1 MSNFLAIA
9 TVTAALRQ
17 TLNAVVGI
25 DVPGAE
31 VTTMR
36 PDEPKKVEPHV
47 NIYLYQ
53 VTPNAA
59 WRNMDLPTRRNGGE
73 LVQRPQAALNLH
85 YLLTF
90 YGDEEKLEPQRL
102 LGSAVRTLHARSV
115 ITRQVIRETI
125 ANPLFSFLASS
136 NLADEVELV
145 KLTPT
150 PLSTEELS
158 KLWSVFFQTPYTLS
172 IAYQGTVVLIESEET
187 PQKALPVR
195 ERSLYVM
202 PFRQP
207 TIEQAVSQEG
217 ADLPIVSGS
226 ILTITGRQLRGEV
239 TRVRVGGIEATP
251 APEQITDTE
260 IKLQLPS
267 GLHAGVQGVQ
277 VIHQMLMGNPPTPH
291 HGVESNVVAFVLCPT
306 ITPPTVATPTVAN
319 ATSHTVSDAANNWVT
334 LFAADITVNFSP
346 GVGKK
351 QRVVLLLN
359 EFDPPKNR
367 PAHSYSFKAPPR
379 DDDEDASLIVI
390 HISDVAPGDY
400 LVRVQVDG
408 AESPL
413 TADTDT
419 DPPSS
424 TFNQY
429 IEPKVTIS

>member
-36 PDEPKKVEPHV
+36 PDEPQKVEPHV

-59 WRNMDLPTRRNGGE
+59 WRNMDLPTRRTDGR
-73 LVQRPQAALNLH
+73 LVQCPQAALNLH

-90 YGDEEKLEPQRL
+90 YGDEDRLEPQRL
-102 LGSAVRTLHARSV
+102 LGSAVRTLHTMPI

-158 KLWSVFFQTPYTLS
+158 KLWSVFPQTPYALS

-207 TIEQAVSQEG
+207 AIEQVVSQEG

-226 ILTITGRQLRGEV
+226 TLTITGKQLRGEV

-251 APEQITDTE
+251 APEQLTDTE
-260 IKLQLPS
+260 IGLQLPS
-267 GLHAGVQGVQ
+267 GLQAGVQGVQ
-277 VIHQMLMGNPPTPH
+277 VSHQMLMGKPPTPH
-291 HGVESNVVAFVLCPT
+291 PGVESNVVAFVLCPT
-306 ITPPTVATPTVAN
+306 ITPPTVAN
-319 ATSHTVSDAANNWVT
+319 ATSHTVSDAAHNWVT
-334 LFAADITVNFSP
+334 LFAADITVNVSP

-359 EFDPPKNR
+359 EFDPPKDR

-379 DDDEDASLIVI
+379 EEDASLIVI
-390 HISDVAPGDY
+390 HISDVVPGAY

-413 TADTDT
+413 TPDTE
-419 DPPSS
+419 PSSS

>member
-17 TLNAVVGI
+17 TLQTAVGV
-25 DVPGAE
+25 DVPGST
-31 VTTMR
+31 VTTQR
-36 PDEPKKVEPHV
+36 PDAPTNAVPHV

-59 WRNMDLPTRRNGGE
+59 WRNADLPTRRTDGR

-90 YGDEEKLEPQRL
+90 YGDEDRLEPQRL
-102 LGSAVRTLHARSV
+102 LGSAVRTLHTMPI

-158 KLWSVFFQTPYTLS
+158 KLWSVFPQTPYALS

-207 TIEQAVSQEG
+207 AIEQVVSQEG

-226 ILTITGRQLRGEV
+226 TLTITGRQLRGEV
-239 TRVRVGGIEATP
+239 TLVRVGGVEATP

-260 IKLQLPS
+260 ISLPLPS
-267 GLHAGVQGVQ
+267 GLQAGVQGVQ
-277 VIHQMLMGNPPTPH
+277 VIQQMLMGKPPTPH
-291 HGVESNVVAFVLCPT
+291 PGVESNVVAFVLCPT
-306 ITPPTVATPTVAN
+306 ITPPTVAN
-319 ATSHTVSDAANNWVT
+319 ATSHTVSDAAHNWVT
-334 LFAADITVNFSP
+334 LFAADITVNVSP

-359 EFDPPKNR
+359 EFDPPKDR

-379 DDDEDASLIVI
+379 EEDASLIVI
-390 HISDVAPGDY
+390 HISDVVPGAY

-413 TADTDT
+413 TPDTE
-419 DPPSS
+419 PSSS

>member
-73 LVQRPQAALNLH
+73 LVQRPQAALDLH

-90 YGDEEKLEPQRL
+90 YGNEEKLEPQRL
-102 LGSAVRTLHARSV
+102 LGSVVRTLHRMPI
-115 ITRQVIRETI
+115 ITRQVIRDTI
-125 ANPLFSFLASS
+125 TNPLFDFLAGSD
-136 NLADEVELV
+136 LADGVELV

-158 KLWSVFFQTPYTLS
+158 KLWSVFFQTPYALS
-172 IAYQGTVVLIESEET
+172 IAYQGTVVLIESEDV
-187 PQKALPVR
+187 PQRALPVR
-195 ERSLYVM
+195 ERSLYVI

-207 TIEQAVSQEG
+207 MIKQVVSQEG
-217 ADLPIVSGS
+217 ADMPIVSGS
-226 ILTITGRQLRGEV
+226 VLTITGKQLRGEV
-239 TRVRVGGIEATP
+239 TQVRVGGIEAMP

-260 IKLQLPS
+260 ISLPLPS

-277 VIHQMLMGNPPTPH
+277 VIHQMLMGTPPTPH
-291 HGVESNVVAFVLCPT
+291 HGVESNVIAFVLCPT
-306 ITPPTVATPTVAN
+306 ITA
-319 ATSHTVSDAANNWVT
+319 TVSNVT
-334 LFAADITVNFSP
+334 SNTISGETLCGADVTVTVNP
-346 GVGKK
+346 IVGKT
-351 QRVVLLLN
+351 QRVTLLLN
-359 EFDPPKNR
+359 EFDPPEDR
-367 PAHSYSFKAPPR
+367 LAHSYSFKAPPR
-379 DDDEDASLIVI
+379 DEDASLIVI

-408 AESPL
+408 AESLL
-413 TADTDT
+413 TVDTT
-419 DPPSS
+419 D
-424 TFNQY
+424 QY
-429 IEPKVTIS
+429 IDPKVTIS

>member
-17 TLNAVVGI
+17 TLQTAVGM
-25 DVPGAE
+25 DVPGST
-31 VTTMR
+31 VTTQR
-36 PDEPKKVEPHV
+36 PDVPATTGPYV

-102 LGSAVRTLHARSV
+102 LGCVVRTLHARSV
-115 ITRQVIRETI
+115 VTRQVIRETI

-158 KLWSVFFQTPYTLS
+158 KLWSVFFQTPYALS

-195 ERSLYVM
+195 ERSLYVV

-207 TIEQAVSQEG
+207 IIEQVVSHEG
-217 ADLPIVSGS
+217 ADIPIVSGS
-226 ILTITGRQLRGEV
+226 TLTITGKQLRGDV

-251 APEQITDTE
+251 APEQLTDTE
-260 IKLQLPS
+260 ISLPLPS
-267 GLHAGVQGVQ
+267 GLQAGVQGVQ
-277 VIHQMLMGNPPTPH
+277 VIHQMLMGTPPTPH

-306 ITPPTVATPTVAN
+306 ITA
-319 ATSHTVSDAANNWVT
+319 TVSNVTSNTIGGETLCDADV
-334 LFAADITVNFSP
+334 TVNVSP

-359 EFDPPKNR
+359 EFDPPEDR

-379 DDDEDASLIVI
+379 DEDASLIVI

-413 TADTDT
+413 TPDTE
-419 DPPSS
+419 PSSS

>member
-17 TLNAVVGI
+17 TLQTAVGM
-25 DVPGAE
+25 DVPGST
-31 VTTMR
+31 VTTQR
-36 PDEPKKVEPHV
+36 PDVPATTGPYV

-59 WRNMDLPTRRNGGE
+59 WRNMALPTRRNGGE

-102 LGSAVRTLHARSV
+102 LGCVVRTLHARSV
-115 ITRQVIRETI
+115 VTRQMIRETI

-158 KLWSVFFQTPYTLS
+158 KLWSVFFQTPYALS

-187 PQKALPVR
+187 PQRALPVR
-195 ERSLYVM
+195 ERSLYVV

-207 TIEQAVSQEG
+207 AIEHAVSQEG
-217 ADLPIVSGS
+217 ADMPIVSGS
-226 ILTITGRQLRGEV
+226 ILAITGRQLRGDV
-239 TRVRVGGIEATP
+239 TRVRVGGIDVTP
-251 APEQITDTE
+251 SPEQITDTE
-260 IKLQLPS
+260 ISLPLPS
-267 GLHAGVQGVQ
+267 GLHVGVQGVQ
-277 VIHQMLMGNPPTPH
+277 VIHQMLMGKPPTPH
-291 HGVESNVVAFVLCPT
+291 HGVESNVAAFVLCPT
-306 ITPPTVATPTVAN
+306 ITATVSNV
-319 ATSHTVSDAANNWVT
+319 TSHTVSDAAHNEVT
-334 LFAADITVNFSP
+334 LFAADITVNVSP

-359 EFDPPKNR
+359 EFDPPGDR
-367 PAHSYSFKAPPR
+367 PAHAYSFKAPPR
-379 DDDEDASLIVI
+379 DEDTSSIVI
-390 HISDVAPGDY
+390 QISDVAPGDY

-413 TADTDT
+413 TPDTE
-419 DPPSS
+419 PSS
-424 TFNQY
+424 PTFNQY

>member
-9 TVTAALRQ
+9 TVTAAIRQ
-17 TLNAVVGI
+17 TLNAAVGI
-25 DVPGAE
+25 DVPGAD

-102 LGSAVRTLHARSV
+102 LGSVVRTLHAMPI
-115 ITRQVIRETI
+115 ITRQAIRDTI
-125 ANPLFSFLASS
+125 TNPLFDFLAGSD
-136 NLADEVELV
+136 LADEVELV

-158 KLWSVFFQTPYTLS
+158 KLWSVFFQTPYALS
-172 IAYQGTVVLIESEET
+172 IAYQGTVVLIESEDA
-187 PQKALPVR
+187 PQRALPVR
-195 ERSLYVM
+195 ERSLYVV

-207 TIEQAVSQEG
+207 MIEQVVSQEG
-217 ADLPIVSGS
+217 ADLPIVFGS
-226 ILTITGRQLRGEV
+226 TLVIRGKRMRGDV
-239 TRVRVGGIEATP
+239 TQVRVGGIDVP

-260 IKLQLPS
+260 ISLPLPS
-267 GLHAGVQGVQ
+267 GLQAGVQGVQ
-277 VIHQMLMGNPPTPH
+277 VIHQMLMGTPPTPH

-306 ITPPTVATPTVAN
+306 ITPPIVTNV
-319 ATSHTVSDAANNWVT
+319 TSHTVSDAANNWVT
-334 LFAADITVNFSP
+334 LFAADVTVNVSP

-359 EFDPPKNR
+359 EFDPPGNR

-379 DDDEDASLIVI
+379 DEDASSIVI
-390 HISDVAPGDY
+390 QISDVAPGDH

-413 TADTDT
+413 TVDTE
-419 DPPSS
+419 PSSS

>member
-9 TVTAALRQ
+9 TVTAALRH
-17 TLNAVVGI
+17 TLSAAVGT

-59 WRNMDLPTRRNGGE
+59 WRNADIPTRRNDGG
-73 LVQRPQAALNLH
+73 LVQRPQAALDLH

-102 LGSAVRTLHARSV
+102 LGSVVRTLHTMPI
-115 ITRQVIRETI
+115 ITRQVIRDTI
-125 ANPLFSFLASS
+125 TNPLFDFLAGS

-158 KLWSVFFQTPYTLS
+158 KLWSVFFQTPYALS
-172 IAYQGTVVLIESEET
+172 IAYQGTVVLIESEDA
-187 PQKALPVR
+187 PQRALPVR
-195 ERSLYVM
+195 ERSLYVV

-207 TIEQAVSQEG
+207 AIEQVVSQEG
-217 ADLPIVSGS
+217 ADIPIVSGS
-226 ILTITGRQLRGEV
+226 TLTITGRQLRGDV
-239 TRVRVGGIEATP
+239 TQVRVGGVEVTP
-251 APEQITDTE
+251 APEQLTDTE
-260 IKLQLPS
+260 ISLPLPS
-267 GLHAGVQGVQ
+267 GLQAGVQGVQ
-277 VIHQMLMGNPPTPH
+277 VIHQMLMGKPPTPH
-291 HGVESNVVAFVLCPT
+291 QGVESNVAAFVLCPT
-306 ITPPTVATPTVAN
+306 ITA
-319 ATSHTVSDAANNWVT
+319 TVSNVTSYTVIDAAHNEVT
-334 LFAADITVNFSP
+334 LFAADVTVNVSP
-346 GVGKK
+346 GVGEK

-359 EFDPPKNR
+359 EFDPPEDR
-367 PAHSYSFKAPPR
+367 PAHSYSFKAPQR
-379 DDDEDASLIVI
+379 DEDASLIVI

-408 AESPL
+408 AESLL
-413 TADTDT
+413 TVDTDQ
-419 DPPSS
+419 SS
-424 TFNQY
+424 SMFNQY

>member
-59 WRNMDLPTRRNGGE
+59 WRNADLPTRRNDGG
-73 LVQRPQAALNLH
+73 LVQRPQVALDLH

-90 YGDEEKLEPQRL
+90 YGDEDRLEPQRL
-102 LGSAVRTLHARSV
+102 LGSAVRTLHTMPI
-115 ITRQVIRETI
+115 ITRQVIRDTI
-125 ANPLFSFLASS
+125 TNPLFDFLAGS
-136 NLADEVELV
+136 NLADEVELI

-158 KLWSVFFQTPYTLS
+158 KLWSVFPQTPYALS

-207 TIEQAVSQEG
+207 AIEQVVSQEG

-226 ILTITGRQLRGEV
+226 TLTITGRQLRGEV
-239 TRVRVGGIEATP
+239 TRVRVGEIEAMP

-260 IKLQLPS
+260 ISLQLSS

-277 VIHQMLMGNPPTPH
+277 VIHQMLMGTPPTPH
-291 HGVESNVVAFVLCPT
+291 HGVESNVAAFVLCPT
-306 ITPPTVATPTVAN
+306 ITPPTVAN
-319 ATSHTVSDAANNWVT
+319 AASHTVSDAANNWIT
-334 LFAADITVNFSP
+334 LFAADVTVNVSP

-351 QRVVLLLN
+351 QRVVLILN
-359 EFDPPKNR
+359 EFDPPKDR
-367 PAHSYSFKAPPR
+367 PARSYIFKAPPR
-379 DDDEDASLIVI
+379 DEDASLIVI
-390 HISDVAPGDY
+390 HISDVVPGDY

-413 TADTDT
+413 TQDTE
-419 DPPSS
+419 PSSS

-429 IEPKVTIS
+429 TEPKVTIS

>member
-73 LVQRPQAALNLH
+73 LVQRPQAALDLH

-90 YGDEEKLEPQRL
+90 YGDEDALEPQRM
-102 LGSAVRTLHARSV
+102 LGSVVRTLHTMPI
-115 ITRQVIRETI
+115 ITRQVIRDTI
-125 ANPLFSFLASS
+125 ANPLFDFLAGS

-158 KLWSVFFQTPYTLS
+158 KLWSVFPQTPYALS

-207 TIEQAVSQEG
+207 AIEQVVSQEG
-217 ADLPIVSGS
+217 ADLPIVSGGT
-226 ILTITGRQLRGEV
+226 LTITGRQLRGEV
-239 TRVRVGGIEATP
+239 TRVRVGGIEATEATP

-260 IKLQLPS
+260 ISLQLPS

-277 VIHQMLMGNPPTPH
+277 VIHQMLMGNPPMPH
-291 HGVESNVVAFVLCPT
+291 PGVESNVVAFVLCP
-306 ITPPTVATPTVAN
+306 IIAPPTVAN
-319 ATSHTVSDAANNWVT
+319 ATSHTVSDAAHNWVT
-334 LFAADITVNFSP
+334 LFAADITVNVSP

-359 EFDPPKNR
+359 EFDPPKDR

-413 TADTDT
+413 TQDTE
-419 DPPSS
+419 PSSS

-429 IEPKVTIS
+429 TEPKVTIS

>member
-17 TLNAVVGI
+17 TLQTAVGV
-25 DVPGAE
+25 DVPGST
-31 VTTMR
+31 VTTQR
-36 PDEPKKVEPHV
+36 PDAPADTDPHV

-59 WRNMDLPTRRNGGE
+59 WRNADLPTRRTDGG
-73 LVQRPQAALNLH
+73 LVQRPQIAIDLH

-102 LGSAVRTLHARSV
+102 LGSVVRTLHARSV
-115 ITRQVIRETI
+115 VTRQVIRETI

-158 KLWSVFFQTPYTLS
+158 KLWSVFFRTPYALS
-172 IAYQGTVVLIESEET
+172 IAYRGTVVLIESEET
-187 PQKALPVR
+187 LQMALPVR

-207 TIEQAVSQEG
+207 AIEQVVSQEG
-217 ADLPIVSGS
+217 ADMPIVSGS
-226 ILTITGRQLRGEV
+226 ALTITGKQLRGDV
-239 TRVRVGGIEATP
+239 TQVRVGGVEATP

-260 IKLQLPS
+260 ISLPLPS
-267 GLHAGVQGVQ
+267 DLQAGVQGVQ
-277 VIHQMLMGNPPTPH
+277 VIHQMLMGNPPMKHP
-291 HGVESNVVAFVLCPT
+291 GVESNVAAFVLCPT
-306 ITPPTVATPTVAN
+306 ITPPTVAN
-319 ATSHTVSDAANNWVT
+319 ATSHTVSDAANNWIT
-334 LFAADITVNFSP
+334 LFAADITVNVSP

-359 EFDPPKNR
+359 EFDPPGDR

-379 DDDEDASLIVI
+379 DEDASLIVI

-408 AESPL
+408 AESLL
-413 TADTDT
+413 TVDTNQS
-419 DPPSS
+419 SS

>member
-102 LGSAVRTLHARSV
+102 LGSVVRTLHTMPI
-115 ITRQVIRETI
+115 ITRQAIRDTI
-125 ANPLFSFLASS
+125 TNPLFDFLAGSD
-136 NLADEVELV
+136 LADEVELL

-158 KLWSVFFQTPYTLS
+158 KLWSVFFQTPYALS
-172 IAYQGTVVLIESEET
+172 IAYQGTVVLIESEDD
-187 PQKALPVR
+187 PQRALPVR

-207 TIEQAVSQEG
+207 AIEQVASQEG

-260 IKLQLPS
+260 ISLPLPS
-267 GLHAGVQGVQ
+267 GLQAGVQGVQ
-277 VIHQMLMGNPPTPH
+277 VIHQMLMGKPPTPH

-306 ITPPTVATPTVAN
+306 ITTPTVAN
-319 ATSHTVSDAANNWVT
+319 TTSHTVTDAANNEVT
-334 LFAADITVNFSP
+334 LFAADVTVNVSP
-346 GVGKK
+346 GVGEK

-359 EFDPPKNR
+359 EFDPPKDR

-379 DDDEDASLIVI
+379 DEGASLIEA
-390 HISDVAPGDY
+390 HISDVVPGDY

-413 TADTDT
+413 TPDTE
-419 DPPSS
+419 PSSS

>member
-73 LVQRPQAALNLH
+73 LVQRPQVALDLH

-90 YGDEEKLEPQRL
+90 YGDEDKLEPQRL
-102 LGSAVRTLHARSV
+102 LGSVVRTLHRMPI
-115 ITRQVIRETI
+115 ITRQVIRDTI
-125 ANPLFSFLASS
+125 TNPLFDFLAGS

-158 KLWSVFFQTPYTLS
+158 KLWSVFFQTPYALS

-207 TIEQAVSQEG
+207 AIEHAVSQEG

-226 ILTITGRQLRGEV
+226 TLTITGKQLRGDV

-251 APEQITDTE
+251 APEQITDTG
-260 IKLQLPS
+260 ISLPLPS

-277 VIHQMLMGNPPTPH
+277 VIHQMLMGKPPTPH
-291 HGVESNVVAFVLCPT
+291 HGVESNVAAFVLCPT
-306 ITPPTVATPTVAN
+306 ITATVSNV
-319 ATSHTVSDAANNWVT
+319 TSHTVIDAAHNEVT
-334 LFAADITVNFSP
+334 LFAADITVNVSP

-359 EFDPPKNR
+359 EFDPPGDR
-367 PAHSYSFKAPPR
+367 PAHSYNFKAPPR
-379 DDDEDASLIVI
+379 DEDASSIVI
-390 HISDVAPGDY
+390 QISDVAPGDY

-413 TADTDT
+413 TVDT
-419 DPPSS
+419 DPSSS

>member
-17 TLNAVVGI
+17 TLQAVVGM
-25 DVPGAE
+25 DVPGST
-31 VTTMR
+31 VTTQR
-36 PDEPKKVEPHV
+36 PDAPAATDPHV

-90 YGDEEKLEPQRL
+90 YGDEENLEPQRL
-102 LGSAVRTLHARSV
+102 LGSVVRTLHARSV
-115 ITRQVIRETI
+115 VTRQVIRETV

-158 KLWSVFFQTPYTLS
+158 KLWSVFFQTPYALS

-207 TIEQAVSQEG
+207 IIEQVISQEG

-226 ILTITGRQLRGEV
+226 TLTITGKQLRGDV
-239 TRVRVGGIEATP
+239 TRVRVGGVEERP

-260 IKLQLPS
+260 ISLQLPS
-267 GLHAGVQGVQ
+267 GLYAGVQGVQ
-277 VIHQMLMGNPPTPH
+277 VIHQMLMGKPPTPH
-291 HGVESNVVAFVLCPT
+291 HGVESNVAAFVLCPT
-306 ITPPTVATPTVAN
+306 ITATVSNV
-319 ATSHTVSDAANNWVT
+319 TSHTVIDAANNEVT
-334 LFAADITVNFSP
+334 LFAADITVNVSP

-359 EFDPPKNR
+359 EFDPPGDR
-367 PAHSYSFKAPPR
+367 PAHSYSFKAPLR
-379 DDDEDASLIVI
+379 DDDASSIVI
-390 HISDVAPGDY
+390 QISDVAPGDY

-413 TADTDT
+413 TADTDQ
-419 DPPSS
+419 SS
-424 TFNQY
+424 PTFNQY
-429 IEPKVTIS
+429 IEPRVTIS

>member
-17 TLNAVVGI
+17 TLNAAVRI
-25 DVPGAE
+25 DVLGAE
-31 VTTMR
+31 VTTKR
-36 PDEPKKVEPHV
+36 PDAPTNAGPHV

-59 WRNMDLPTRRNGGE
+59 WRNADLPTRRTDGG
-73 LVQRPQAALNLH
+73 LVQRPQIAIDLH

-102 LGSAVRTLHARSV
+102 LGSVVRTLHARSV
-115 ITRQVIRETI
+115 VTRQVIRETI

-136 NLADEVELV
+136 NLDDEAELV

-158 KLWSVFFQTPYTLS
+158 KLWSVFFQTPYALS

-187 PQKALPVR
+187 LKETLPVR
-195 ERSLYVM
+195 ERSLYVV

-207 TIEQAVSQEG
+207 AIEQVVSQEG

-226 ILTITGRQLRGEV
+226 TLKITGRQLRGDV
-239 TRVRVGGIEATP
+239 TQVRVGGIEVTP

-260 IKLQLPS
+260 INLQLPS
-267 GLHAGVQGVQ
+267 GLQAGVQGVQ
-277 VIHQMLMGNPPTPH
+277 VTHQMLMGKPPTPH
-291 HGVESNVVAFVLCPT
+291 PGVESNVVAFVLCP
-306 ITPPTVATPTVAN
+306 IIAPPTVATPTVAN
-319 ATSHTVSDAANNWVT
+319 ATSHTVSDAANNEVT

-359 EFDPPKNR
+359 EFDPPEDR

-379 DDDEDASLIVI
+379 DDEEDASLIVI
-390 HISDVAPGDY
+390 HISDVATGDY

-413 TADTDT
+413 TPDTE
-419 DPPSS
+419 PSSS

>member
-17 TLNAVVGI
+17 TLQAAVGI
-25 DVPGAE
+25 DVPGST
-31 VTTMR
+31 VTTQR
-36 PDEPKKVEPHV
+36 PDALATTDPHV

-53 VTPNAA
+53 VTPNAT
-59 WRNMDLPTRRNGGE
+59 WRNADLPTRRTDGG

-85 YLLTF
+85 YLLTV

-102 LGSAVRTLHARSV
+102 LGSVVRTLHTRSV
-115 ITRQVIRETI
+115 VTRQVIRDTI
-125 ANPLFSFLASS
+125 TNPLFSFLASS

-158 KLWSVFFQTPYTLS
+158 KLWSVFFQTPYALS

-207 TIEQAVSQEG
+207 AIEQAVSQEG
-217 ADLPIVSGS
+217 VDLPIVSES
-226 ILTITGRQLRGEV
+226 ALAITGRQLRGEV
-239 TRVRVGGIEATP
+239 TRVRVGGIEVTP

-260 IKLQLPS
+260 ISLPLPS
-267 GLHAGVQGVQ
+267 GLQAGVQGLQ
-277 VIHQMLMGNPPTPH
+277 VIHQMLMGKPPMPH
-291 HGVESNVVAFVLCPT
+291 PGVESNVVAFVLCPT
-306 ITPPTVATPTVAN
+306 ITATVSNV
-319 ATSHTVSDAANNWVT
+319 TSHTVIDAAHNEVT
-334 LFAADITVNFSP
+334 LFVADITVNVSP

-359 EFDPPKNR
+359 EFDPPGDR
-367 PAHSYSFKAPPR
+367 PAHSYNFKAPPR
-379 DDDEDASLIVI
+379 DEDTSSIVI

-413 TADTDT
+413 TQDTE
-419 DPPSS
+419 PSSS

>member
-36 PDEPKKVEPHV
+36 PDEPTNTDAHV

-53 VTPNAA
+53 VTPNSA
-59 WRNMDLPTRRNGGE
+59 WRNADLPTRRNDGG
-73 LVQRPQAALNLH
+73 LVQRPQAALDLH

-102 LGSAVRTLHARSV
+102 LGSVVRTLHRMPIV
-115 ITRQVIRETI
+115 TRQVIRDTI
-125 ANPLFSFLASS
+125 TNPLFDFLAGS

-158 KLWSVFFQTPYTLS
+158 KLWSVFFQTPYALS
-172 IAYQGTVVLIESEET
+172 IAYLGNVVLIESEDA
-187 PQKALPVR
+187 PQRSLPVR

-207 TIEQAVSQEG
+207 IIEQVVSQEG
-217 ADLPIVSGS
+217 ADIPIVSGS
-226 ILTITGRQLRGEV
+226 ALTITGKQLRGDV

-251 APEQITDTE
+251 APEQLTDTE
-260 IKLQLPS
+260 ISLPLPAGLQ
-267 GLHAGVQGVQ
+267 AGVQGVQ
-277 VIHQMLMGNPPTPH
+277 VIHQMLMGKPPTPH
-291 HGVESNVVAFVLCPT
+291 HGVESNVAAFVLCPT
-306 ITPPTVATPTVAN
+306 ITPPTVANV
-319 ATSHTVSDAANNWVT
+319 TSHTVSDAAHNEVT
-334 LFAADITVNFSP
+334 LFAADVTVNVSP
-346 GVGKK
+346 GVGEK

-359 EFDPPKNR
+359 EFDPPEDR
-367 PAHSYSFKAPPR
+367 PAHSYSFKVPPR
-379 DDDEDASLIVI
+379 DDDASLIVI
-390 HISDVAPGDY
+390 RINDVVPGDY

-408 AESPL
+408 AESLL
-413 TADTDT
+413 TVDTDQ
-419 DPPSS
+419 SS
-424 TFNQY
+424 LTFNQY